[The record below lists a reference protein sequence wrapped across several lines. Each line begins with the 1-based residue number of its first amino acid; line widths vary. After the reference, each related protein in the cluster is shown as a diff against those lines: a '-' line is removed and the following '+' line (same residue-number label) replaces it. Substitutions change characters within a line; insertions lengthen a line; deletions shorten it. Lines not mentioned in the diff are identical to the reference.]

1 MLCDGS
7 SSCCTLHLLGVVAGH
22 LLLAFRF
29 SEWSSNTASSETGY
43 HVRSHHAT
51 MASSSTAPSTP
62 EQLSTPRRVAMN
74 RSFTVPPKLA
84 ATRAT
89 QPEIGAAEGIET
101 LYVHPRANIVK
112 FTTGSLSRPS
122 SAGSPRARQQQGDT
136 GTLPWKV
143 AGESTL
149 AAGPLEIYRVPGSVS
164 FLHSGALLHAI
175 LPRSQCWCVDGVSIF
190 ALRVLADTYYR
201 IELPGDTPE
210 DLERV
215 EALKV
220 TLKKVLF
227 FERTPCPFAREFTVE
242 LPEQDEK
249 AVKLGRR
256 KSSGPA
262 KKWRLQK
269 AYSWKPEGWEGDLT
283 EDVRERQASAGSTE
297 EDEETDSAD
306 VSQDDVKPIP
316 RRDSREEEVVAPK
329 MPTRTPVRELAAL
342 RSVTAPPQL
351 SLRSTPPSRIG
362 EPVTLER
369 PSQAPRRSDSPGVGK
384 IDAKRLSTFQA
395 IPTDMPPSP
404 PDSSAGAESRDLN
417 GEAPEQPT
425 ENDPI
430 ESFGEDQDTGVASS
444 DAETTKLPDRGLA
457 QPAETHSK
465 QQDEDHQ
472 SDDPM
477 ASGEEQQA
485 APSPEI
491 IPYDEGS
498 LPRSLAVD
506 QSKVDEQSTRHND
519 LSHANALNKFKTAES
534 IPSIDKEETKPPK
547 SAKHERMRTPSDPYA
562 AIQARIEARRSIGGA
577 NLASTQSAASKSSS
591 SSASSSTTTI
601 ASRLSAKP
609 SRPNLNNQRSLTTAL
624 VNKACAIFLGPPA
637 HLVALM
643 LKIAARFADGA
654 FGNVFLVES
663 PLGSPRRVPGSFY
676 VDEEDEDL
684 AYGDEEEDDFGVPLR
699 SPVRVTGLRE
709 RGANARHAWGV
720 E

>member
-1 MLCDGS
+1 
-7 SSCCTLHLLGVVAGH
+7 
-22 LLLAFRF
+22 
-29 SEWSSNTASSETGY
+29 
-43 HVRSHHAT
+43 
-51 MASSSTAPSTP
+51 
-62 EQLSTPRRVAMN
+62 MN

-84 ATRAT
+84 ATRPT

-112 FTTGSLSRPS
+112 FTTGSLSRPG
-122 SAGSPRARQQQGDT
+122 SAESPRARQQDST

-190 ALRVLADTYYR
+190 ALRVLPDTYYR
-201 IELPGDTPE
+201 VELPGETPD

-227 FERTPCPFAREFTVE
+227 FERTPCPFARGFTVE

-249 AVKLGRR
+249 EVKKNRR

-269 AYSWKPEGWEGDLT
+269 AYSWKPEGWEGDLP
-283 EDVRERQASAGSTE
+283 EEARDRQASAGSTE
-297 EDEETDSAD
+297 EEEETDSAD
-306 VSQDDVKPIP
+306 VSQDEVNPLS
-316 RRDSREEEVVAPK
+316 RRDSREEVVLQK

-351 SLRSTPPSRIG
+351 SLRSTPPSRIRD
-362 EPVTLER
+362 PIPLEQ
-369 PSQAPRRSDSPGVGK
+369 PSRAPGRSESPGVGR

-404 PDSSAGAESRDLN
+404 PDSSAGAEARELGGD
-417 GEAPEQPT
+417 
-425 ENDPI
+425 
-430 ESFGEDQDTGVASS
+430 
-444 DAETTKLPDRGLA
+444 LA
-457 QPAETHSK
+457 QEAHQEPTATEHLNQIQREEDAISGANTTQPLAQAPQLDQTQDEIRDEDLAEDVTNK
-465 QQDEDHQ
+465 QQ
-472 SDDPM
+472 P
-477 ASGEEQQA
+477 
-485 APSPEI
+485 APSPEVVHHNE
-491 IPYDEGS
+491 DS
-498 LPRSLAVD
+498 LPRSLADSSSDLGQQTASHDVHPVPDTQEAQKTVD
-506 QSKVDEQSTRHND
+506 PKPSSNKDEAPSRSTK
-519 LSHANALNKFKTAES
+519 L
-534 IPSIDKEETKPPK
+534 
-547 SAKHERMRTPSDPYA
+547 ERVRTPSDPYA
-562 AIQARIEARRSIGGA
+562 AIQARIQARRSIGGA
-577 NLASTQSAASKSSS
+577 ATSSAASRSIS

-601 ASRLSAKP
+601 APRLSSKP
-609 SRPNLNNQRSLTTAL
+609 SRPNLSNQRSLTTAL

-643 LKIAARFADGA
+643 LKIAAKFADGA

-676 VDEEDEDL
+676 VDEEDDDL
-684 AYGDEEEDDFGVPLR
+684 AYGDGEEDDFGVPLR

-709 RGANARHAWGV
+709 GEAHARAWGV